1 MSGRGRKKLA
11 AGLIVLAVTVTAA
24 VAGCRQQNRKNAVK
38 EPYTIG
44 FVTKSKSSEYWMSVC
59 SGAEKAAKDLGV
71 SVMIVSPN
79 TETDDKLQRKM
90 IGDLINKGVDA
101 LAISPIQSYE
111 AEDYLD
117 KAEGQN
123 IPVYSYDT
131 KIVSQGIPY
140 IGIDNTK
147 AGREIAQYM
156 AEQIGQTGQVGII
169 TGGLEQAAHRD
180 RTEGFRKYIEENTD
194 IEIVFTESGYSNL
207 QMSEKEISRLMQEH
221 PDVDGI
227 FATSAVTAL
236 GIMEYMS
243 SRPVVIA
250 TVDAQQDA
258 IEAVRDGRIMALVA
272 QSGYDIGY
280 KTIEYIVNDRDG
292 ASQSMEEILDVEILT
307 KDNADQYD
315 GSR

>member
-1 MSGRGRKKLA
+1 MAGRKIKRLIT
-11 AGLIVLAVTVTAA
+11 GLVVLAVTVAA
-24 VAGCRQQNRKNAVK
+24 TVAGCRQYEKGTVAK

-79 TETDDKLQRKM
+79 TETNDKLQRKM

-111 AEDYLD
+111 AEDYLNA
-117 KAEGQN
+117 AEEQN
-123 IPVYSYDT
+123 IPIYSYDT

-140 IGIDNTK
+140 IGIDNMK
-147 AGREIAQYM
+147 AGREIAEYM
-156 AEQIGQTGQVGII
+156 VGQIGQTGQVGII
-169 TGGLEQAAHRD
+169 AGGLEQSAHRD
-180 RTEGFRKYIEENTD
+180 RTEGFRKYIEENTE

-280 KTIEYIVNDRDG
+280 QTIEYIVNDRD
-292 ASQSMEEILDVEILT
+292 QVEQPMEEILDVEILT
-307 KDNADQYD
+307 KENAGQYEE
-315 GSR
+315 GR

>member
-1 MSGRGRKKLA
+1 
-11 AGLIVLAVTVTAA
+11 
-24 VAGCRQQNRKNAVK
+24 
-38 EPYTIG
+38 
-44 FVTKSKSSEYWMSVC
+44 
-59 SGAEKAAKDLGV
+59 
-71 SVMIVSPN
+71 
-79 TETDDKLQRKM
+79 
-90 IGDLINKGVDA
+90 
-101 LAISPIQSYE
+101 
-111 AEDYLD
+111 
-117 KAEGQN
+117 
-123 IPVYSYDT
+123 
-131 KIVSQGIPY
+131 
-140 IGIDNTK
+140 
-147 AGREIAQYM
+147 
-156 AEQIGQTGQVGII
+156 
-169 TGGLEQAAHRD
+169 
-180 RTEGFRKYIEENTD
+180 
-194 IEIVFTESGYSNL
+194 
-207 QMSEKEISRLMQEH
+207 MQEH